1 MSLTL
6 GIFPDHLKLPIIKPL
21 YKNGDKSQISNYC
34 PVSLLTGFS
43 KIMEIIISRR
53 LKQCA
58 IY

>member
-6 GIFPDHLKLPIIKPL
+6 GIFPDHLKLSIIKPL
-21 YKNGDKSQISNYC
+21 YINGDKSQISNYC
-34 PVSLLTGFS
+34 PVSPLTGFS
-43 KIMEIIISRR
+43 KIVEIVISGR